1 MQVSAK
7 ITTKMKFVLEC
18 EADSNTIL
26 PRPLEIKTPARVFL
40 VNVNH
45 EGLVNG
51 IKVTADVPDPS
62 KFRWGLEPVPEP
74 RNPSVAPYIV
84 NAIYD
89 QELYSSIVSDIQCL
103 EATLGL
109 MFGLR
114 KVHWEHPTISVI
126 FEGEAEHHEGWEGL
140 ASVKAGRDQPKPVK
154 PEPQAFAAFA
164 ALSFNYRPIVVA
176 QSFWRQGEA
185 DLDEGKFINAF
196 FNYYFVLEGLY
207 GSGKTKN
214 YQVLE
219 EFKKSTEL
227 RESVERHLG
236 EKQPMQFIY
245 QVKAML
251 DRRKKGPDADGFLSL
266 LVWTRG
272 DLHHFANNPN
282 KAGGSPLTHDEYEGI
297 AMLARYLSRRGLM
310 AQVERLNRHANP
322 GSYTTISANY
332 S

>member
-1 MQVSAK
+1 V
-7 ITTKMKFVLEC
+7 KFVLEC
-18 EADSNTIL
+18 DAHSNTIL

-40 VNVNH
+40 INVNH

-51 IKVTADVPDPS
+51 IKVTADVPDPL

-74 RNPSVAPYIV
+74 RSPSVAPFNV
-84 NAIYD
+84 HANYD
-89 QELYSSIVSDIQCL
+89 QELYSSIVSDLQCL

-126 FEGEAEHHEGWEGL
+126 FEAEAENHAGL
-140 ASVKAGRDQPKPVK
+140 AGLSSVKAGRGDPKPIK
-154 PEPQAFAAFA
+154 PDPQAFAAFA
-164 ALSFNYRPIVVA
+164 ALSFNYRSIVVA
-176 QSFWRQGEA
+176 QSFWRQGES

-196 FNYYFVLEGLY
+196 FNYYFALEGLY
-207 GSGKTKN
+207 GNGKTKN

-219 EFKKSTEL
+219 EFKRSAEL
-227 RESVERHLG
+227 RESIERHLS

-251 DRRKKGPDADGFLSL
+251 DRRKKGPDADGLLSL

-282 KAGGSPLTHDEYEGI
+282 KVGGSPLSHEGYEGI
-297 AMLARYLSRRGLM
+297 AMLARYLSRRGLL
-310 AQVERLNRHANP
+310 AQMERLNRQANA
-322 GSYTTISANY
+322 GSYTTISAEY